1 MKTAETKTQG
11 PRPKTATT
19 WRRRPRRGKHPI
31 LGARLTW
38 TRKDGG
44 ARVDRFLGGSK
55 CFIAIVAIAGT
66 DNWYPL
72 PGNFSKLR
80 TAQGAADRR
89 LRKAAESTTRRIDHD
104 E

>member
-1 MKTAETKTQG
+1 MSAVANQSG
-11 PRPKTATT
+11 